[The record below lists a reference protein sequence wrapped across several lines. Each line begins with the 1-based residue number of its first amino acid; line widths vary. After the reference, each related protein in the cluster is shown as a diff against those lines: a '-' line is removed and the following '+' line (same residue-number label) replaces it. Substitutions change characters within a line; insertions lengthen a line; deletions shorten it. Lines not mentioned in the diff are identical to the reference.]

1 MRVGR
6 CVRFARRL
14 VHPPAE
20 LSQLISAARHVL
32 LAEGWD
38 LSVCI
43 TDLPFQTHRR
53 PVIEHSSASHGVGGL
68 RRPGNAV
75 RRRVVELSEHIT
87 GDSRGVVMLARVVGG
102 NFRLLL
108 GMLRANRPWRL
119 AIRLSRALV
128 IALGA
133 AVLYQ
138 QRASFTHG

>member
-1 MRVGR
+1 
-6 CVRFARRL
+6 
-14 VHPPAE
+14 
-20 LSQLISAARHVL
+20 
-32 LAEGWD
+32 
-38 LSVCI
+38 
-43 TDLPFQTHRR
+43 
-53 PVIEHSSASHGVGGL
+53 
-68 RRPGNAV
+68 
-75 RRRVVELSEHIT
+75 VELSEHIT

-119 AIRLSRALV
+119 AIGLSRALV